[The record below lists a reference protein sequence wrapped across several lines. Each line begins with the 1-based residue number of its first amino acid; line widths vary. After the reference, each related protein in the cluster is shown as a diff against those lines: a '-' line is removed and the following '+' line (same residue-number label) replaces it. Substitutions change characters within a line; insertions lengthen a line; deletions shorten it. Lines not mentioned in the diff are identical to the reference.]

1 MSEEFTPEFM
11 AQQRELAE
19 QVDELRKLDEDA
31 VQSYLDCGGL
41 IKVYPRFS
49 LHNARIINTF
59 KSNAANNFIPALD
72 EIEQLRAD
80 RDSESRWAKE
90 YLARAERAEA
100 EIRQWQDRATAAARL
115 NLENGKKLIKAE
127 ADAQRLADVLGKFR
141 IVISGYARVSESH
154 LPEVDAALAAHDAAK
169 DGPP

>member
-1 MSEEFTPEFM
+1 MAQSETKFTPEFM

-41 IKVYPRFS
+41 VKVYPRFS

-72 EIEQLRAD
+72 EIERQRTEANNWKQCAIICQESHELRDKAGKLVEAEIAQLRA
-80 RDSESRWAKE
+80 RVAELEASE
-90 YLARAERAEA
+90 
-100 EIRQWQDRATAAARL
+100 ARL
-115 NLENGKKLIKAE
+115 EKGNAAYEELTR
-127 ADAQRLADVLGKFR
+127 RLVERFSDQIAWSDIIEMQVE
-141 IVISGYARVSESH
+141 ISRER
-154 LPEVDAALAAHDAAK
+154 K
-169 DGPP
+169 